1 MSEVAKYEAYKKKL
15 QGICDENNLVYRF
28 RHDTY
33 PITLTIRPVS
43 GVEEQLSLLEAAEDN
58 GYTSPDASI
67 VFAYKDGVL
76 IYKISETFTIG
87 DALFAKIK
95 NLFNKLHYC
104 WLQYFFRDIIERGV
118 LTPGTMP
125 EIDED
130 DADDLPEDAEQLE
143 AYEDDSLDDDDDNLL
158 DDADRELRQAILIVR
173 AENKASTALL
183 QRRMNI
189 GASRASQL
197 IDQMENLGI
206 VGPFNGAQP
215 REVLPC
221 DVPDDSYEGSV
232 GKEG

>member
-1 MSEVAKYEAYKKKL
+1 MSEISKYESYQKKL

-33 PITLTIRPVS
+33 TITLTIRPVS

-95 NLFNKLHYC
+95 NLFKNLHYC

-118 LTPGTMP
+118 LAADSMP
-125 EIDED
+125 EI
-130 DADDLPEDAEQLE
+130 
-143 AYEDDSLDDDDDNLL
+143 S
-158 DDADRELRQAILIVR
+158 
-173 AENKASTALL
+173 
-183 QRRMNI
+183 
-189 GASRASQL
+189 
-197 IDQMENLGI
+197 
-206 VGPFNGAQP
+206 
-215 REVLPC
+215 
-221 DVPDDSYEGSV
+221 
-232 GKEG
+232 

>member
-1 MSEVAKYEAYKKKL
+1 MSEISKYESYQKKL

-95 NLFNKLHYC
+95 NLFKNLHYC

-118 LTPGTMP
+118 LAADSMP
-125 EIDED
+125 EISED
-130 DADDLPEDAEQLE
+130 DTDDMPEDAEPLE
-143 AYEDDSLDDDDDNLL
+143 AYEDDLL
-158 DDADRELRQAILIVR
+158 DGQDKDDAEDTENPELRQAILIVR

-183 QRRMNI
+183 QRRMNVS
-189 GASRASQL
+189 ASRASRL
-197 IDQMENLGI
+197 IDELEACGI

-215 REVLPC
+215 REVLPF
-221 DVPDDSYEGSV
+221 DLPDDEG
-232 GKEG
+232 